1 MNDAHQTPLEEA
13 ISFLTIA
20 AILVGGRLLRSSRA
34 ERPSRLPALFWIAST
49 VYHWF
54 PVLNAIRAPQMPMLV
69 SAAAVGGT
77 FFVVGIPFAGL
88 LATWFSSAQIA
99 NLERQT
105 ASCSVTEPGFKSSA
119 ATVIAMT
126 FDRFPTLVKPSSPTI
141 IMFHHLST
149 IQAKANIDSIE
160 TY

>member
-20 AILVGGRLLRSSRA
+20 AILVGIGCYAAAVQNVPVAS
-34 ERPSRLPALFWIAST
+34 PALFWIASM

-54 PVLNAIRAPQMPMLV
+54 PVLNAMRAPQMPMLV
-69 SAAAVGGT
+69 SAAAAGGT
-77 FFVVGIPFAGL
+77 FFVVALPFAGL

-105 ASCSVTEPGFKSSA
+105 AKLQRNRARVQKQRRDS
-119 ATVIAMT
+119 
-126 FDRFPTLVKPSSPTI
+126 DRYN
-141 IMFHHLST
+141 
-149 IQAKANIDSIE
+149 AR
-160 TY
+160 

>member
-20 AILVGGRLLRSSRA
+20 AILVAVGCYAAAAQNVPVAS
-34 ERPSRLPALFWIAST
+34 PALFWVAST

-77 FFVVGIPFAGL
+77 FFVVGMPFAGL

-105 ASCSVTEPGFKSSA
+105 AKLQRNRA
-119 ATVIAMT
+119 RIRKRRR
-126 FDRFPTLVKPSSPTI
+126 DRDLYD
-141 IMFHHLST
+141 
-149 IQAKANIDSIE
+149 AR
-160 TY
+160 

>member
-20 AILVGGRLLRSSRA
+20 AILVAVACYAAAVQNLPVASPVLLWVA
-34 ERPSRLPALFWIAST
+34 PIF
-49 VYHWF
+49 YHWF
-54 PVLNAIRAPQMPMLV
+54 PVLNAVRTPQMPMLV

-77 FFVVGIPFAGL
+77 FFLVGIPFAGM

-105 ASCSVTEPGFKSSA
+105 AKLQRNRSRIQKQRR
-119 ATVIAMT
+119 
-126 FDRFPTLVKPSSPTI
+126 DRDRYDVR
-141 IMFHHLST
+141 
-149 IQAKANIDSIE
+149 
-160 TY
+160 

>member
-20 AILVGGRLLRSSRA
+20 AILVAVGCYAAAVQNIPVTS
-34 ERPSRLPALFWIAST
+34 PALFWIASM
-49 VYHWF
+49 VYHWI
-54 PVLNAIRAPQMPMLV
+54 PALNAIRAPQMPILV

-88 LATWFSSAQIA
+88 LAMWFSSAQIA

-105 ASCSVTEPGFKSSA
+105 TKLQRNRARIQKQRR
-119 ATVIAMT
+119 
-126 FDRFPTLVKPSSPTI
+126 DRDRYD
-141 IMFHHLST
+141 
-149 IQAKANIDSIE
+149 AR
-160 TY
+160 

>member
-1 MNDAHQTPLEEA
+1 MSDPHQTPLQEA

-20 AILVGGRLLRSSRA
+20 SILVAVGCYVATLQNIPVAS
-34 ERPSRLPALFWIAST
+34 PALFWVAST

-54 PVLNAIRAPQMPMLV
+54 PGLNAIRAPQMPMLV
-69 SAAAVGGT
+69 SAAAVGGS

-105 ASCSVTEPGFKSSA
+105 AKLQRNRA
-119 ATVIAMT
+119 RIQKQRR
-126 FDRFPTLVKPSSPTI
+126 DRDRYD
-141 IMFHHLST
+141 
-149 IQAKANIDSIE
+149 AR
-160 TY
+160 

>member
-20 AILVGGRLLRSSRA
+20 AILVAVACYAAAVQNLPVAS
-34 ERPSRLPALFWIAST
+34 PALLWVASIL
-49 VYHWF
+49 YHWF
-54 PVLNAIRAPQMPMLV
+54 PVLNAVRTPQMPMLV

-105 ASCSVTEPGFKSSA
+105 AKLQRNRARVQKQRR
-119 ATVIAMT
+119 
-126 FDRFPTLVKPSSPTI
+126 DRDRYD
-141 IMFHHLST
+141 
-149 IQAKANIDSIE
+149 AR
-160 TY
+160 

>member
-20 AILVGGRLLRSSRA
+20 AILVAVGCYAAAVRNIPVTS
-34 ERPSRLPALFWIAST
+34 PALFWIASM
-49 VYHWF
+49 VYHWI
-54 PVLNAIRAPQMPMLV
+54 PALNAIRAPQMPILV

-105 ASCSVTEPGFKSSA
+105 AKLQRNRA
-119 ATVIAMT
+119 RIQKQRRDL
-126 FDRFPTLVKPSSPTI
+126 DRYD
-141 IMFHHLST
+141 
-149 IQAKANIDSIE
+149 AR
-160 TY
+160 